1 MNGWEALEN
10 KLKRYLSL
18 DQAREQ
24 NELHELSRYELEFLR
39 DRFLVQ
45 CEDAADCLLSDA
57 SLIQRRVER
66 LHEAPAEKI
75 DRFSDPFLVTP

>member
-1 MNGWEALEN
+1 MNAWEALEN

-24 NELHELSRYELEFLR
+24 KELHELSRYELEFLR

-45 CEDAADCLLSDA
+45 CEDAAGSLLPD
-57 SLIQRRVER
+57 LGMMQKKVER
-66 LHEAPAEKI
+66 LYEAPTEKI
-75 DRFSDPFLVTP
+75 DRFSDPFLAAI

>member
-1 MNGWEALEN
+1 MNAWEALEN

-24 NELHELSRYELEFLR
+24 KELHELSRYELSFLR

-45 CEDAADCLLSDA
+45 CEDATHV
-57 SLIQRRVER
+57 LIPDVGLIKTKVER
-66 LHEAPAEKI
+66 PRETRNQKI
-75 DRFSDPFLVTP
+75 DRFSDPFLVTS

>member
-1 MNGWEALEN
+1 MNSWEALEN

-18 DQAREQ
+18 DQARQ
-24 NELHELSRYELEFLR
+24 QKELHELSRYELTFLR

-45 CEDAADCLLSDA
+45 CEDAAGCLLPDT
-57 SLIQRRVER
+57 SLIQTRVER
-66 LHEAPAEKI
+66 LREAPVENI